1 MKFDVVIGNPPY
13 QGTQALHQQ
22 FFNKSVDLLSD
33 NGIVAFIQP
42 ATPYFNKK
50 AKKKKPEQKMIDNI
64 NQYHTTVKFVRG
76 NVFDNAAIATDLAI
90 TYLTKTPS
98 TNGVNVFEYQNGSI
112 YDNVDIADISLT
124 QMNPEQY
131 KSIRQ
136 KFQTFIEINGCLQDQ
151 LSTDTNVFKASMSKV
166 RGHAGDNDFFTFIPK
181 SENRHRCKCADN
193 YTDFGIIANDQ
204 QEVNNIF
211 DYLESYVAR
220 MGLALSK
227 FCIQQHM
234 GELKTVPLVDFKKT
248 YTDQELFDQIGLND
262 NEITAI
268 KSVISNYYGR

>member
-1 MKFDVVIGNPPY
+1 MTLKLIVGNPPY

-33 NGIVAFIQP
+33 NGTVAFIQP

-50 AKKKKPEQKMIDNI
+50 TKKKAPEQKMIDNI
-64 NQYHTTVKFVRG
+64 NQYHTTVKIVKAD
-76 NVFDNAAIATDLAI
+76 VFDNAAIANGLAI

-98 TNGVNVFEYQNGSI
+98 TNGVNVFEYQNNSI
-112 YDNVDIADISLT
+112 YENIDIADISLT

-136 KFQTFIEINGCLQDQ
+136 KFLAYIETNGCLQDQ
-151 LSTDTNVFKASMSKV
+151 LSTDTTTFKASMTKI
-166 RGHAGDNDFFTFIPK
+166 RGHPDKDDFFTFLPK

-211 DYLESYVAR
+211 HYLESYVAR

-227 FCIQQHM
+227 FCTQQHM

-248 YTDQELFDQIGLND
+248 FTDQELFDMIGLNQQ
-262 NEITAI
+262 EINTI